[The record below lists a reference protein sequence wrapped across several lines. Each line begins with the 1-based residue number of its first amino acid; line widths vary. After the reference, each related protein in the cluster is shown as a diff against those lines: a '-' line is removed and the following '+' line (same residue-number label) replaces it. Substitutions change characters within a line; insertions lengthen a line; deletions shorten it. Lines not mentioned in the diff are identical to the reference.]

1 MPPIERKL
9 CARCCKPINVPTGKA
24 ESVTSRLV
32 PHDDDDKER
41 TLPPGAAEFRSEQQA
56 ALGVTNAQLSERLHH
71 DSVNK
76 CFITVQLE
84 INTLKASTADT
95 VDSVV
100 RRWARAPVAVG

>member
-1 MPPIERKL
+1 M
-9 CARCCKPINVPTGKA
+9 
-24 ESVTSRLV
+24 
-32 PHDDDDKER
+32 
-41 TLPPGAAEFRSEQQA
+41 
-56 ALGVTNAQLSERLHH
+56 TNAQLSERLHH

-76 CFITVQLE
+76 CFNTVQLE